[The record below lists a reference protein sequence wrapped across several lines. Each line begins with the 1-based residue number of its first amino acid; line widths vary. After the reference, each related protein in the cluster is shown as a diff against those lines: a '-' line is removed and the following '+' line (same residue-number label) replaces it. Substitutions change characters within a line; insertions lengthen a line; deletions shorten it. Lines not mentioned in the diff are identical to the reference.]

1 METSKYHPLQWNDKF
16 ELSDESYSIWD
27 IQNYF
32 KRIIKKHERL
42 TDDPQTRINVKKIE
56 NRITFRITF

>member
-32 KRIIKKHERL
+32 KRIIKKHER
-42 TDDPQTRINVKKIE
+42 
-56 NRITFRITF
+56 